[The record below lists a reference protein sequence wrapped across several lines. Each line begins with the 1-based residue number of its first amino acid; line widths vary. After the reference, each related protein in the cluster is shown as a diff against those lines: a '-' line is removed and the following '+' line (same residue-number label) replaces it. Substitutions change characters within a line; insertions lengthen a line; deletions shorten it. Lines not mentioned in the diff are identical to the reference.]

1 MIRFERRARS
11 NPGDMVRV
19 VESVF
24 FDCLDFTKEWTIASV
39 LQSYSTCLGAM
50 ADPKKA
56 GERSGWAP
64 QHSDLA
70 AIISDAW
77 RCHNKRFGQGLVRV
91 GCNIGI

>member
-1 MIRFERRARS
+1 MIRFERRF
-11 NPGDMVRV
+11 NPGDTVRV

-24 FDCLDFTKEWTIASV
+24 FDCLNLYEGMDDREV

-64 QHSDLA
+64 QYYDLA
-70 AIISDAW
+70 AIITDAW
-77 RCHNKRFGQGLVRV
+77 RCHNKRFRSKGL
-91 GCNIGI
+91 